1 MLEFHV
7 PDMTCGGCVAA
18 ITKAL
23 QAIDPNVAVETDLA
37 RHQLRVQTTAS
48 SETVRATLVDA
59 GFSPEQAAS

>member
-23 QAIDPNVAVETDLA
+23 QNVDSQARIETNLDT
-37 RHQLRVQTTAS
+37 HQLRVATAA
-48 SETVRATLVDA
+48 SEGAVRKTLVDA
-59 GFSPEQAAS
+59 GFSPD